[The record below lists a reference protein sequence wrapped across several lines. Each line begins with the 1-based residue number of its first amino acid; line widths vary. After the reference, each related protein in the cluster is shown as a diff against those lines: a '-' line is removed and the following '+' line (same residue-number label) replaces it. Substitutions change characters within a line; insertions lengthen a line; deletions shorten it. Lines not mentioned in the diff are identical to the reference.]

1 MKTYKDHAIVLRS
14 HKLGEADKIITLL
27 TGEHGKKRAV
37 AKGLRRTKSKFGG
50 RLEACTHLQLEL
62 YRGRNLDIITGAEIV
77 DPHVPLR
84 ENHHKYIC
92 AQAML
97 EMMDKSLH
105 DDQQVSNAFGA
116 LSASLTA
123 LEGEVN
129 SYELMLA
136 AFELKLCALVGYRP
150 HLDRCLACGSPVA
163 GTSAVLRL
171 SEGGICCPACSGP
184 ASAAVHLDPAMLEL
198 TRRIFKASMAEVG
211 RMDVDGGAARKLMR
225 LSFSFSEYHLDR
237 PIKSHRILEGY
248 RFGSSAPAPTTAAKA
263 PQS

>member
-1 MKTYKDHAIVLRS
+1 MKTYKDEAIALRS

-27 TGEHGKKRAV
+27 TREHGKKRAV

-50 RLEACTHLQLEL
+50 RLEPCTHLQLEL
-62 YRGRNLDIITGAEIV
+62 YRGRNLDIITGAEII

-92 AQAML
+92 AQSML

-105 DDQQVSNAFGA
+105 DDQQVDNAFQA
-116 LSASLTA
+116 LSASLSA
-123 LEGEVN
+123 MEGEVY

-150 HLDRCLACGSPVA
+150 HLDHCISCGTEMA
-163 GTSAVLRL
+163 GRPAVLRL
-171 SEGGICCPACSGP
+171 SEGGIYCPACSGP
-184 ASAAVHLDPAMLEL
+184 ASSSVSLDPEMLEMV
-198 TRRIFKASMAEVG
+198 RRILRTSMADVG
-211 RMDVDGGAARKLMR
+211 RIRIENLAARKLMR

-237 PIKSHRILEGY
+237 PIKSHRILEDY
-248 RFGSSAPAPTTAAKA
+248 RFGATATPAPERVTHA
-263 PQS
+263 